1 MKSAT
6 RLFVALLLALAGLWL
21 LADTLLPDPFGWF
34 PFRGVFVQ
42 FSGAIAIGVMSMA
55 MILAMRSRWL
65 ESRLNGLDKMYRLH
79 KWLGI
84 TALVAAVTHWWFALG
99 TKWMVGWGWLERP
112 ARGPRPEETLGL
124 IEGFFRQWRGFAESV
139 GEWAFYIAAALM
151 ILALVKRFPYHWFK
165 KTHTLLA
172 VGYLALVFHSVVL
185 IKFEYWT
192 QPIGWLL
199 GLLML
204 GGTISGVLILAGQV
218 GRSRKVK
225 GHIEKVEAFPE
236 MRTVATTVLLDNG
249 WDGHCAGQ
257 FAFLKTGEKEAPH
270 PFTIASAWNPQERR
284 LTFISKALGD
294 HTTRMLDELRAG
306 QAVTVEGP
314 YGCFDFRDQQPR
326 QVWIGAGIGIT
337 PFIARMKEL
346 ARNNDQQ
353 AVDLYHCVADVDE
366 KALEKL
372 QEDARAA
379 GINLHLVVSG
389 IDERLTA
396 ARIMEQIRD
405 WKNASFWFCGPTG
418 FGKSLKRDMTNA
430 GLDADLFHQELFEM
444 R

>member
-1 MKSAT
+1 MKAAT
-6 RLFVALLLALAGLWL
+6 RFFVVFLLAIAGLWL
-21 LADTLLPDPFGWF
+21 MADSLLPDPFGWF

-42 FSGAIAIGVMSMA
+42 FTGAIAIGVMSMA
-55 MILAMRSRWL
+55 MILAIRSRWL
-65 ESRLNGLDKMYRLH
+65 EERLNGLDKMYRLH

-84 TALVAAVTHWWFALG
+84 SALVAAVVHWWFALG

-112 ARGPRPEETLGL
+112 QRGPRPEETLGL
-124 IEGFFRQWRGFAESV
+124 IEGAFRSVRGLAESV
-139 GEWAFYIAAALM
+139 GEWAFYVAALLM

-172 VGYLALVFHSVVL
+172 LGYLALVFHSVVL
-185 IKFEYWT
+185 IKFEYWA

-199 GLLML
+199 GLLMA
-204 GGTISGVLILAGQV
+204 GGTVSGILILAGRV
-218 GRSRKVK
+218 GRHRQVA
-225 GHIEKVEAFPE
+225 GQIECVETFPE
-236 MRTVATTVLLDNG
+236 IRTVATTIRLSG
-249 WDGHCAGQ
+249 QWQGHNAGQ
-257 FAFLKTGEKEAPH
+257 FAFLKTGDKEAPH
-270 PFTIASAWNPQERR
+270 PFTIASAWNPQEKR

-294 HTTRMLDELRAG
+294 HTTRMLNELRVG

-314 YGCFDFRDQQPR
+314 YGCFDFRDEQPR

-346 ARNNDQQ
+346 SAGSAQQ
-353 AVDLYHCVADVDE
+353 IDLYHCVADMDE
-366 KALEKL
+366 TAMARL
-372 QEDARAA
+372 QADARDA

-405 WKNASFWFCGPTG
+405 WKNASFWFCGPTV
-418 FGKSLKRDMTNA
+418 FGKNLKRDMANA
-430 GLDADLFHQELFEM
+430 GLDPDLFHQELFEM

>member
-84 TALVAAVTHWWFALG
+84 TALVAAVSHWWFALG

-172 VGYLALVFHSVVL
+172 LGYLALVFHSVVL

-204 GGTISGVLILAGQV
+204 GGSISGVLILAGQV

-353 AVDLYHCVADVDE
+353 SVDLYHCVADVDE

>member
-84 TALVAAVTHWWFALG
+84 TALVAAVSHWWFALG

-172 VGYLALVFHSVVL
+172 LGYLALVFHSVVL
-185 IKFEYWT
+185 IKFEYWA

-204 GGTISGVLILAGQV
+204 GGSISGVLILAGQV

-346 ARNNDQQ
+346 ARDNNKPL
-353 AVDLYHCVADVDE
+353 VDLYHCVADVDE